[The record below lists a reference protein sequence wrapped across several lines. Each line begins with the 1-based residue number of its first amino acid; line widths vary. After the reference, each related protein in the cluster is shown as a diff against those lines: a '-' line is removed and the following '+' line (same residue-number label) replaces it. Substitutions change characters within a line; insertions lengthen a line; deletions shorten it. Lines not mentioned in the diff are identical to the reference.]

1 METAQESVKSLLDPP
16 RVVELHPDIAPADIA
31 HVFLALIAALKL
43 AFAGVQISNY
53 IDNSMTAA
61 QGTFSSDTLRRQLT
75 AAEVASTKG
84 CLSLESILLLETIL
98 SNSTVRMTHLQ
109 FVTYLD
115 IFCDEPELTSV
126 FTSLHLPIGRRGLQL
141 LRAGRGFI
149 NLGFSLSN

>member
-16 RVVELHPDIAPADIA
+16 RVVELHPDISPADIA
-31 HVFLALIAALKL
+31 HVLLALIAALKL
-43 AFAGVQISNY
+43 AFAGVQISTY
-53 IDNSMTAA
+53 IDNMTAA
-61 QGTFSSDTLRRQLT
+61 QGTFPSDTLRRQLT